1 MAKWANHKMRINEE
15 SGRKSEAMVYTTL
28 FNQRKIVFDR
38 FKKKKKK
45 KQPRQMFKM
54 RSRAPTLDKISIKGG
69 GFK

>member
-28 FNQRKIVFDR
+28 FNKRKIEFDR

-45 KQPRQMFKM
+45 KSKRPMF
-54 RSRAPTLDKISIKGG
+54 
-69 GFK
+69 

>member
-28 FNQRKIVFDR
+28 FNQRKIEFDR

-45 KQPRQMFKM
+45 KQPR
-54 RSRAPTLDKISIKGG
+54 
-69 GFK
+69 